1 MIDIEKAKREF
12 IIYTNEFD
20 KNNPNIERKIGH
32 SFRVMEISKEIS
44 TNLGLQEDQ
53 IQVAALI
60 GLLHD
65 IGRFNQF
72 KKYKTFN
79 DKDSID
85 HGDYGVE
92 ILNECI
98 RKYID
103 LSKYDNI
110 IKKAIKNH
118 NKFKI
123 EEGLNQE
130 ELLFSKIIRDA
141 DKTDIL
147 YESVHMFWQGNESK
161 IEEQRISDNIFNQFK
176 NNTLIER
183 KKGKKLEVDS
193 IITILAFIYDINFKP
208 TFEMIRN
215 ENYINKILQ
224 RFNFKDEY
232 TKEKMEE
239 VKNIANKYIKEKTKK
254 E

>member
-1 MIDIEKAKREF
+1 MINIEKAKEEF
-12 IIYTNEFD
+12 ILYTDKFD
-20 KNNPNIERKIGH
+20 KNNPNIKRKIDH

-44 TNLGLQEDQ
+44 TNLGLQENQ
-53 IQVAALI
+53 IKLATLI

-65 IGRFNQF
+65 IG
-72 KKYKTFN
+72 KLEKYNTFN

-92 ILNECI
+92 ILNKCI

-103 LSKYDNI
+103 SSKYDNI

-123 EEGLNQE
+123 EDGLNEE

-141 DKTDIL
+141 DKIDIF
-147 YESVHMFWQGNESK
+147 YEAVYIFWKDNESK
-161 IEEQRISDNIFNQFK
+161 IEKQRISDNIFNQFK

-193 IITILAFIYDINFKP
+193 IITMLAFIYDINFNYS
-208 TFEMIRN
+208 FEIIKN

-232 TKEKMEE
+232 TKQKIEE
-239 VKNIANKYIKEKTKK
+239 VKNIVNKYIKEKTKK